1 MSAPLDVGQHG
12 AVVTLTLNRPR
23 ALNALNAA
31 LISELTGTFRA
42 LSADDGVRAIVL
54 AGAGRAFCAGVDL
67 KELSAAENVASGLT
81 WSGEDSLLSVV
92 RACPHPVICAVQG
105 YAVTGGLELALM
117 ADFIIAGPG
126 AKFADTHARVG
137 ITPSWGMTQVLPRL
151 IGPNRA
157 RQMSLTGDF
166 IDAETA
172 REWGLVTEV
181 VPGEAL
187 LPRAQALAA
196 RIAETDRPTMTRIRD
211 LISASADLPLSEG
224 LAREAEGFGAHI
236 AGVTPGKVAENRV
249 RVTARGRNLNAS
261 EQEKTT

>member
-1 MSAPLDVGQHG
+1 MSAPLRIDRAG
-12 AVVTLTLNRPR
+12 AVVTLTLNRPE

-31 LISELTGTFRA
+31 LIADITRTFRD
-42 LSADDGVRAIVL
+42 LSADDTVRAIVL

-67 KELSAAENVASGLT
+67 KELSAADNVATSLR
-81 WSGEDSLLSVV
+81 WSGEDSLITVV

-151 IGPNRA
+151 IGLNRA
-157 RQMSLTGDF
+157 RHMSLTGDF

-172 REWGLVTEV
+172 RDWGLVTEV
-181 VPGEAL
+181 VPEEDL

-211 LISASADLPLSEG
+211 LLSLSADLPLSDG

-236 AGVTPGKVAENRV
+236 VGVTPDKVAENRA

-261 EQEKTT
+261 D